1 MIPPI
6 LKHALDALAS
16 AVGIAC
22 AMVSAVNVIT
32 LLTAIYWTLR
42 IYELP
47 VVQRWVARLTPA
59 RNAAHNEGGAHG
71 AD

>member
-16 AVGIAC
+16 AIGIAC
-22 AMVSAVNVIT
+22 AMVSAMNVIT
-32 LLTAIYWTLR
+32 LLTVIYWTLR

-47 VVQRWVARLTPA
+47 TVQRWISRLHAARDGAPA
-59 RNAAHNEGGAHG
+59 GGAND

>member
-47 VVQRWVARLTPA
+47 IVQRWLARK
-59 RNAAHNEGGAHG
+59 GAGRG

>member
-22 AMVSAVNVIT
+22 AMVSAMNVIT
-32 LLTAIYWTLR
+32 LLTVIYWTLR

-47 VVQRWVARLTPA
+47 TVQRWISRIHPA
-59 RNAAHNEGGAHG
+59 SESATDGGANG
-71 AD
+71 LD

>member
-47 VVQRWVARLTPA
+47 IVQRWAARLKVARK
-59 RNAAHNEGGAHG
+59 GAGHG